1 MERDL
6 LVFHIRFKIFDLLFF
21 GGGGGRGEMGL
32 EVLICPRLRSRAKWA
47 VFFKERVNFKLCPRQ
62 AFLTS

>member
-1 MERDL
+1 
-6 LVFHIRFKIFDLLFF
+6 
-21 GGGGGRGEMGL
+21 MGL
-32 EVLICPRLRSRAKWA
+32 EVLICPRLRSQAKWA